1 MKLYEINQQYD
12 TLKKYIT
19 DTDTSEDMFKEAFD
33 QIEAA
38 FEDKAENI
46 VKLIKN
52 IEGDVEA
59 HKVEEKRISE
69 KRKFMENHIG
79 RLKKM
84 LEESM
89 VQMDKDDVKA
99 GTFTLKI
106 QKNPYSV
113 EIEDESLIPE
123 EYKTIEQVV
132 KIDKKHIVD
141 DYKVDQMMIP
151 GVNVKQTESLRIK

>member
-141 DYKVDQMMIP
+141 DYKADQMMIP

>member
-12 TLKKYIT
+12 TLKKYIN
-19 DTDTSEDMFKEAFD
+19 DTDTSEEMFKEAFNE
-33 QIEAA
+33 IEAA

-59 HKVEEKRISE
+59 HKVEEKRIFD
-69 KRKFMENHIG
+69 KRKFMENHVI

-89 VQMDKDDVKA
+89 VQMDKNDVKA

-123 EYKTIEQVV
+123 AYKSIEQVI

-141 DYKVDQMMIP
+141 DYKVDQMLIP
-151 GVNVKQTESLRIK
+151 GVKVQQTESLRIK